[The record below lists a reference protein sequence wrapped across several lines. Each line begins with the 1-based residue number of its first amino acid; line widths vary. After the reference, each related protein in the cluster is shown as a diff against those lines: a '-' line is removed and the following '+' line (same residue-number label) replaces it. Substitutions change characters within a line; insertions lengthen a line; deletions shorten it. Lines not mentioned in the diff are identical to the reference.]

1 MSVAAYRMVK
11 VPVKAVHDLYMTGY
25 FANYE
30 RRYMVHVVHR
40 STGEAI
46 CGQRHTA
53 SWFQW
58 CAMRIAPEYVECRK
72 CQRIIEP
79 MLVPIPA
86 EDAA

>member
-1 MSVAAYRMVK
+1 MTQAAFKTVV

-40 STGEAI
+40 STGKAI
-46 CGQRHTA
+46 CGQQHKA

-58 CAMRIAPEYVECRK
+58 CAMRIEPEYVECRK
-72 CQRIIEP
+72 CKAAIAP
-79 MLVPIPA
+79 ML
-86 EDAA
+86 EAA